1 MVGPNLAH
9 SRISLY
15 RIFFVPDDT
24 QTCFP
29 PAAISPCPP
38 AAAAPHLL
46 RRITTVCPGRMEC
59 LRGIQAPVRSG
70 TQDRELRI
78 SLAVLHTTVAIS
90 GRKVRRPDVLVI
102 LPGAKYATLAG
113 VEASHRNPLPHR
125 TANLLLVHG

>member
-46 RRITTVCPGRMEC
+46 RRIT
-59 LRGIQAPVRSG
+59 
-70 TQDRELRI
+70 
-78 SLAVLHTTVAIS
+78 
-90 GRKVRRPDVLVI
+90 RRLF
-102 LPGAKYATLAG
+102 L
-113 VEASHRNPLPHR
+113 R
-125 TANLLLVHG
+125 TAGFLTRGRGCSSHAPTGRHANPTLVGGSDEEAASTDRCGQEPSAAEAQNLGVFHVQVCLGPFRHR

>member
-29 PAAISPCPP
+29 PAAISPRPP

-59 LRGIQAPVRSG
+59 L
-70 TQDRELRI
+70 
-78 SLAVLHTTVAIS
+78 H
-90 GRKVRRPDVLVI
+90 
-102 LPGAKYATLAG
+102 LAG
-113 VEASHRNPLPHR
+113 HAGVVLTR
-125 TANLLLVHG
+125 TVSGCQR

>member
-46 RRITTVCPGRMEC
+46 RRI
-59 LRGIQAPVRSG
+59 
-70 TQDRELRI
+70 
-78 SLAVLHTTVAIS
+78 
-90 GRKVRRPDVLVI
+90 
-102 LPGAKYATLAG
+102 
-113 VEASHRNPLPHR
+113 
-125 TANLLLVHG
+125 

>member
-46 RRITTVCPGRMEC
+46 RRINPS
-59 LRGIQAPVRSG
+59 LLVRWNFG
-70 TQDRELRI
+70 
-78 SLAVLHTTVAIS
+78 
-90 GRKVRRPDVLVI
+90 VRRITPSVLVGWNVCI
-102 LPGAKYATLAG
+102 RLITMHIKRIAPSLLALPGFGPLMAAKIVG
-113 VEASHRNPLPHR
+113 E
-125 TANLLLVHG
+125 TADV

>member
-29 PAAISPCPP
+29 PAAINPCPP

-59 LRGIQAPVRSG
+59 LHPAHHHGHQEDRAITARPTWVRPTHG
-70 TQDRELRI
+70 GKDRRRDCGC
-78 SLAVLHTTVAIS
+78 HT
-90 GRKVRRPDVLVI
+90 
-102 LPGAKYATLAG
+102 LPQ
-113 VEASHRNPLPHR
+113 
-125 TANLLLVHG
+125 